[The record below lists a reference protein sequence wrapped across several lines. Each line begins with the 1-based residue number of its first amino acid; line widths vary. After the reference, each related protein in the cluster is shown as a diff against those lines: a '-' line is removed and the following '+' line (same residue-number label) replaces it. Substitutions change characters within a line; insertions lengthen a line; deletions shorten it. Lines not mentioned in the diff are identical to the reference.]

1 MSQIIVVDD
10 DCQLRATL
18 TRTLEDAGYQV
29 LGAAD
34 AKAGL
39 ALCRE
44 HHPDLVIADILMPDK
59 DGIET
64 IMELRRDLPEV
75 KIIAISG
82 GGLAG
87 PESYLELARHLGAR
101 RVFAKPVSST
111 DLLSAVRELLADGT

>member
-18 TRTLEDAGYQV
+18 ARTLEDAGHQV

-34 AKAGL
+34 GKAGL

-44 HHPDLVIADILMPDK
+44 HQPDLVIADILMPDK

-64 IMELRRDLPEV
+64 IMELRRDLPGV

-82 GGLAG
+82 GGFAG